1 MAESDSHIQD
11 HHSVGTARSE
21 AGNADGRRSLGMDI
35 SREMVSL
42 MKDYLGRGPTNART
56 YIRDNLIV
64 VIMRDTMTKAESTLA
79 DRGEQDAVRTTR
91 RLFQETMREDAS
103 AVVERLTGRKVV
115 SFMSDHD
122 IGKDV
127 AAEIF
132 VLDPD
137 HDDRDSPT
145 APGD

>member
-1 MAESDSHIQD
+1 
-11 HHSVGTARSE
+11 
-21 AGNADGRRSLGMDI
+21 MDI

-79 DRGEQDAVRTTR
+79 SRGEQDAVRTTR

-103 AVVERLTGRKVV
+103 AVIERLTGRKVV

-132 VLDPD
+132 VLEADPTD
-137 HDDRDSPT
+137 GES
-145 APGD
+145 AASSG